1 MLTISVQGTEYGIGL
16 DEDGKVIIPEWMSDD
31 EEMIEDFICE
41 SKDFAKKLSVEFVEN
56 MGYLCRRAIARRPER
71 LFDLRLEKDE
81 KMIETALRCCNPGSI
96 CNVLVPLMAAHLG
109 VQPIWFKYIRTE
121 SLLSLLDK
129 FPDFVE
135 DYSAALSMATFHW
148 KNMDIVRMLEQYRGN
163 KDFIM
168 GIATASPGAESIAAE
183 WLMDDDE
190 FMQELILM
198 REGVV
203 N

>member
-1 MLTISVQGTEYGIGL
+1 MGL
-16 DEDGKVIIPEWMSDD
+16 DENGKVVIPEWMSND
-31 EEMIEDFICE
+31 EEMIEDFIRE
-41 SKDFAKKLSVEFVEN
+41 SKEFAKKLSIEFVEN
-56 MGYLCRRAIARRPER
+56 MGYICRRAIAKRPER
-71 LFDLRLEKDE
+71 IFDLGLEKNE
-81 KMIETALRCCNPGSI
+81 EMVETALRCCEPGYI
-96 CNVLVPLMAAHLG
+96 CKILIPLMASHLG
-109 VQPIWFKYIRTE
+109 VQPMWFKYIRTE
-121 SLLSLLDK
+121 SLLALLEK

-135 DYSAALSMATFHW
+135 DYQAALSMATFHW
-148 KNMDIVRMLEQYRGN
+148 RNMDIVRMLEQYRGN

-168 GIATASPGAESIAAE
+168 GVASVAPGSESIAAD